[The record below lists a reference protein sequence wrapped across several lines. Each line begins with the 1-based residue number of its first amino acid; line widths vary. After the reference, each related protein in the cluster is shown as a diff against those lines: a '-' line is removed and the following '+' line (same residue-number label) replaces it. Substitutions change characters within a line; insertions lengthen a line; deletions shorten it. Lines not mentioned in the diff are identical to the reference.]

1 MKETSNK
8 YKFEAAVQR
17 PLSIVFR
24 HPNGAWEGHDYL
36 IEVVTERQGLDSF
49 DVVMDFRELESHLD
63 ALLDPFRGKLL
74 SDSGINDPIELAQH
88 LARELE
94 KQVPPPAQIKEIN
107 LIDGHQQRLTYRVG
121 RG

>member
-17 PLSIVFR
+17 PLNIVFR

-36 IEVVTERQGLDSF
+36 IEVVTGRQGLDSF
-49 DVVMDFRELESHLD
+49 DVVMDFRELETHLD

-74 SDSGINDPIELAQH
+74 SELGINDPIELAKH
-88 LARELE
+88 IADGLE
-94 KQVPPPAQIKEIN
+94 KHIPPPAQIKEIN
-107 LIDGHQQRLTYRVG
+107 LIDGHQQRLSYRVD